1 MSDADA
7 PFIGTDE
14 VVTATLEG
22 QANRDVQ
29 ANVVRMS
36 QSVAEHVEGEAVR
49 MEQSIVQAVHAISAD
64 VRQSGVVTI
73 DADNASARGSIV
85 LAARSGTLSAQRSGV
100 GFVTTQD
107 AYIEDAQA
115 GAVIGQHV
123 EAKNTRTLV
132 LIGRHIEGDVQ
143 TVLDTRGAVFLGLS
157 TASVVGL
164 ISILMGLL
172 FRRPRQRYIQSHRD
186 ASATKRLRSR
196 TAWNK
201 LN

>member
-1 MSDADA
+1 
-7 PFIGTDE
+7 
-14 VVTATLEG
+14 
-22 QANRDVQ
+22 
-29 ANVVRMS
+29 
-36 QSVAEHVEGEAVR
+36 
-49 MEQSIVQAVHAISAD
+49 
-64 VRQSGVVTI
+64 
-73 DADNASARGSIV
+73 
-85 LAARSGTLSAQRSGV
+85 V

-157 TASVVGL
+157 AASVVGL

-172 FRRPRQRYIQSHRD
+172 FRRPRQR
-186 ASATKRLRSR
+186 
-196 TAWNK
+196 
-201 LN
+201 